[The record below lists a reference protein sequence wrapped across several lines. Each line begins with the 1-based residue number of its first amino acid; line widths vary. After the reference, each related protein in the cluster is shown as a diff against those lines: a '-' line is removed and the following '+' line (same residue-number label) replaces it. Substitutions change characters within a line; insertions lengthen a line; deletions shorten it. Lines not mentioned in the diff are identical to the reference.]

1 MKQVIKD
8 KLTIEIYDTR
18 EQMGRAAAK
27 RVSDKI
33 IEILKNQE
41 QVSIIFASA
50 PSQNDFLAELV
61 NEPIEWD
68 RVVAFHM
75 DEYIGLDNDAPQSF
89 ARFLKE
95 KLFAK
100 VPIKKVHY
108 MDGATGNAEEECERY
123 AKLIE
128 ENPVDIVILGIGE
141 NGHLAFNDPH
151 VADFNDPL
159 EVKVVDLDQPNR
171 LQQVNDGAFKTI
183 DEVPTHA
190 ITLTMPALFK
200 ARYAYAMVPTAAKA
214 TAIYNTANSAIS
226 EKNPSTLLRKHPA
239 AILYT
244 DVNGASKLEY

>member
-1 MKQVIKD
+1 MKKVIKD

-18 EQMGRAAAK
+18 EQMGQAAAK

-33 IEILKNQE
+33 NEILKNQE

-50 PSQNDFLAELV
+50 PSQNDFLAELL
-61 NEPIEWD
+61 NKPIEWN

-95 KLFAK
+95 KLFSK
-100 VPIKKVHY
+100 VPIKKVYY
-108 MDGATGNAEEECERY
+108 MDGSTESAEEECERY

-128 ENPVDIVILGIGE
+128 DNPVDIVILGIGE

-171 LQQVNDGAFKTI
+171 LQQVNDGAFETI

-200 ARYAYAMVPTAAKA
+200 AKHAYAMVPTLAKA
-214 TAIYNTANSAIS
+214 SAIYNTANSAIT
-226 EKNPSTLLRKHPA
+226 EKNPATILRKHA
-239 AILYT
+239 DATLYT
-244 DVNGASKLEY
+244 DTAGASKLEY